1 VTHAAD
7 NETRPR
13 CAVYCGA
20 LTAGRLDYLR
30 KFLENPRELGSI
42 TPSSRYL
49 THAVL
54 GRIDFERAR
63 RIVELGPG
71 TGVFTREALRRMA
84 PEAELLALDTNADF
98 VAKLQRELQ
107 DRRLTVIR
115 APAQRIG
122 EEVAAHGWDLVDAVI
137 SGIPYSLLP
146 RKITAGIIH
155 GSWQVLRVGGR
166 FVAYQ
171 YSPYLRPFLRAR
183 FGDCRLGLVVRNVP
197 PAVVFLSEKRSP
209 TERAG

>member
-1 VTHAAD
+1 
-7 NETRPR
+7 
-13 CAVYCGA
+13 

-30 KFLENPRELGSI
+30 RFLKNPRELGSI

-49 THAVL
+49 TQAVL
-54 GRIDFERAR
+54 GQIDFERAL

-71 TGVFTREALRRMA
+71 TGVFTREALRRLA
-84 PEAELLALDTNADF
+84 PEAEMLALDTNADF
-98 VAKLQRELQ
+98 VSLLQRELH

-115 APAQRIG
+115 AAAQRIG
-122 EEVAAHGWDLVDAVI
+122 DEVAAHGWDHVDTVI

-146 RKITAGIIH
+146 RKITAGIID
-155 GSWQVLRVGGR
+155 GSWQVLQVGGR

-183 FGDCRLGLVVRNVP
+183 FGNCRLGLVVRNVP
-197 PAVVFLSEKRSP
+197 PAVVFSSEKR
-209 TERAG
+209 TRTVRAE